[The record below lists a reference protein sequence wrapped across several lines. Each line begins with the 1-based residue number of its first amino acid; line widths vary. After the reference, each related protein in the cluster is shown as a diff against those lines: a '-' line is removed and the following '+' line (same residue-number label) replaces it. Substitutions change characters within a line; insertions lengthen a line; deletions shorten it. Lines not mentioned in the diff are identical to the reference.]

1 MDPVVALRRIA
12 YLLERDGAETY
23 RVRAFRN
30 AAIAIADLAVEDLAS
45 MSPAR
50 LQKIP
55 QVGKTSAQVITEAL
69 AGTTPTYLQKL
80 ESTKVPAMSDDAA
93 GLLEL
98 LQGDYHSH
106 SDWSDGGSPI
116 LRWPRRPRSWA
127 TPIGR

>member
-23 RVRAFRN
+23 KVRAFRN
-30 AAIAIADLAVEDLAS
+30 AATAIADLAVEDLAS
-45 MSPAR
+45 MPSAR

-80 ESTKVPAMSDDAA
+80 EATEVPAMS
-93 GLLEL
+93 
-98 LQGDYHSH
+98 
-106 SDWSDGGSPI
+106 
-116 LRWPRRPRSWA
+116 
-127 TPIGR
+127 